1 MSGPRSSRYP
11 HGPRLP
17 NRSGPPRVSRGAGEG
32 GNFGRCG
39 CSGSPTFM
47 SSTVSN
53 QWLVLPGAGFGLGG
67 GGGEGRERFA
77 VPFAAC
83 PGVLDEAVLAANFSF
98 LAFCTQSGQD
108 TSLAFADLNHLP
120 QGLHR
125 ILILL
130 MRGL

>member
-1 MSGPRSSRYP
+1 MPGPRSSRYP
-11 HGPRLP
+11 PGPRLP

-77 VPFAAC
+77 VPCSAC
-83 PGVLDEAVLAANFSF
+83 PGGFVESVLAGQLSF
-98 LAFCTQSGQD
+98 LAFCQPLVQVNS
-108 TSLAFADLNHLP
+108 FP
-120 QGLHR
+120 F
-125 ILILL
+125 
-130 MRGL
+130 

>member
-1 MSGPRSSRYP
+1 MPGPRSSRYP
-11 HGPRLP
+11 PGPRLP
-17 NRSGPPRVSRGAGEG
+17 GRSGPPRVSRGAGEG

-47 SSTVSN
+47 SSTLSN

-77 VPFAAC
+77 VPCAAC

-98 LAFCTQSGQD
+98 LAFCTQSGQV
-108 TSLAFADLNHLP
+108 TSLTFSHLNRLP
-120 QGLHR
+120 QFLHAT
-125 ILILL
+125 
-130 MRGL
+130 

>member
-1 MSGPRSSRYP
+1 MPGPRSSRCRP
-11 HGPRLP
+11 GPRLP

-53 QWLVLPGAGFGLGG
+53 QWLVLPGGGFGFGG

-77 VPFAAC
+77 GSCAGC
-83 PGVLDEAVLAANFSF
+83 PRVLDEAGLAAHFSF
-98 LAFCTQSGQD
+98 LC
-108 TSLAFADLNHLP
+108 
-120 QGLHR
+120 
-125 ILILL
+125 
-130 MRGL
+130 